1 MEKRLRER
9 MNPSSKEVKPSL
21 VSEKK
26 IVSQCSVEECWVG
39 PAVQWQWWVGA
50 AAGPGLSTLLWPLQA
65 TL

>member
-26 IVSQCSVEECWVG
+26 IVSQCCVEEC
-39 PAVQWQWWVGA
+39 
-50 AAGPGLSTLLWPLQA
+50 
-65 TL
+65 